1 MSASVLNSGTVVGD
15 TDVAGAG
22 EAGDADVLEESDITE
37 TVLEIKLVVGLR
49 REGSKRVLVTNVSL
63 LPES

>member
-22 EAGDADVLEESDITE
+22 DADVLEESDITE
-37 TVLEIKLVVGLR
+37 TVLETKLVMVLS
-49 REGSKRVLVTNVSL
+49 RELVTNISL

>member
-15 TDVAGAG
+15 TDVAG
-22 EAGDADVLEESDITE
+22 AGDADVLEESDITE

-49 REGSKRVLVTNVSL
+49 RLGSKRVLVTNISL

>member
-15 TDVAGAG
+15 TDVAGV
-22 EAGDADVLEESDITE
+22 GDADVLEESDITE

-49 REGSKRVLVTNVSL
+49 RLGSKRVLVTNILL

>member
-1 MSASVLNSGTVVGD
+1 MSVSVLNSGTVVGD

-22 EAGDADVLEESDITE
+22 DVDVLEESDITE

-49 REGSKRVLVTNVSL
+49 RLDPKRVLVTNISL